1 MRLKLAI
8 IFISVLCFCL
18 TAPVNAARPQVEIQT
33 NMGNIIIELASY
45 RSPATVKNF
54 LRYVKDGFYDN
65 TVFHRIE
72 TDFVIQGGGF
82 DLSYSYKESRAG
94 IRNES
99 DNGLLNKRGTI
110 AMARTDDV
118 HSANSQF
125 FINLSDNSSLDAK
138 YGRFGYTVF
147 GKVLSG
153 MDVVDAIG
161 QVATGEVSGVG
172 TTVPINP
179 VVVQSIRVYDPKQ
192 KKQQQSKQAQSTAT
206 KEEK

>member
-8 IFISVLCFCL
+8 IFISLLSFFV
-18 TAPVNAARPQVEIQT
+18 TAPLSAARPQVEIKT
-33 NMGNIIIELASY
+33 NMGDIVIELASY
-45 RSPATVKNF
+45 RAPGTVKNF
-54 LRYVKDGFYDN
+54 LRYVKDRFYDN

-82 DLSYSYKESRAG
+82 DLNYTYKESRAG

-99 DNGLLNKRGTI
+99 DNGLMNQRGTI

-125 FINLSDNSSLDAK
+125 YINLSNNGSLDAK
-138 YGRFGYTVF
+138 YGRLGYTVF

-153 MDVVDAIG
+153 MEVVDAIG
-161 QVATGEVSGVG
+161 KVATAEVAGVG
-172 TTVPINP
+172 ATVPVNP
-179 VVVQSIRVYDPKQ
+179 VVIQTIRLYDPKQ
-192 KKQQQSKQAQSTAT
+192 NKQQTNQAQKAA
-206 KEEK
+206 KNEEK